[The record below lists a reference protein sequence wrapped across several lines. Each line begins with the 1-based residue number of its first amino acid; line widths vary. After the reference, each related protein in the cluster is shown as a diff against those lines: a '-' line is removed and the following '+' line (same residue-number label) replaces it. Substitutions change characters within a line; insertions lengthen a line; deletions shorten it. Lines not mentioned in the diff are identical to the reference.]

1 MPRFEV
7 DSAEVA
13 RAGASARA
21 SATIINTEVT
31 NMMRHL
37 TALQSSWRGGA
48 SAAFG
53 ALITDWRATQRQVEA
68 SLDNISH
75 ALDASARQY
84 ADVETSNLRMFSR

>member
-1 MPRFEV
+1 MTRFEV

-13 RAGASARA
+13 RAGAAARSSAA
-21 SATIINTEVT
+21 IINTEVT

-37 TALQSSWRGGA
+37 TSLESSWRGGA
-48 SAAFG
+48 SAAF
-53 ALITDWRATQRQVEA
+53 ASLITDWRVTQRQVET

-84 ADVETSNLRMFSR
+84 ADVEAANLRMFSH

>member
-13 RAGASARA
+13 QAAAAARS

-37 TALQSSWRGGA
+37 TSLQASWRGGA
-48 SAAFG
+48 SSAFTG
-53 ALITDWRATQRQVEA
+53 LITEWRATQQQVET
-68 SLDNISH
+68 SLENISA
-75 ALDASARQY
+75 ALDSSARQY
-84 ADVETSNLRMFSR
+84 ADVEAANLRLFSR